1 LNSIEALYFANDWKP
16 DVNMKLK
23 SLEDFFRHGD
33 KFNLPGVSV
42 DNVIFG
48 FHENQ
53 LKVLLLQSAGK
64 DIWMLP
70 GGFVD
75 KKEHIDE
82 AATRILKIRT
92 GLDTIFLRQFYTFG
106 SPFRSNNKI
115 LIKALDSLNRK
126 YNKDHWILQRFITIG
141 YYALVEYATVN
152 PQPDEFSFAC
162 EWCDLEALPELLLD
176 HQEIITKALQEMRL
190 NLNYQ
195 PIGYNLL
202 PKEFTM
208 KNLQSI
214 YETILGRKLDRGNFN
229 RKMSSYGILDKKEK
243 HYTGGAHKAPY
254 LYSFNKKKYF
264 KALESGLGRDF

>member
-1 LNSIEALYFANDWKP
+1 
-16 DVNMKLK
+16 MKLK
-23 SLEDFFRHGD
+23 TIEDFFLHGHQ
-33 KFNLPGVSV
+33 FNLPGVSV

-53 LKVLLLQSAGK
+53 LKVLLLQSLDK
-64 DIWMLP
+64 NIWMLP
-70 GGFVD
+70 GGFVG

-82 AATRILKIRT
+82 AASRILKDRT
-92 GLDTIFLRQFYTFG
+92 GLDIIFLKQFYTFG
-106 SPFRSNNKI
+106 SPLRSNNKI
-115 LIKALDSLNRK
+115 LVKALESLNQK
-126 YNKDHWILQRFITIG
+126 YDKDHWIMQRFITVG
-141 YYALVEYATVN
+141 YYSLVEYANVN
-152 PQPDEFSFAC
+152 PQPDEFSSVC
-162 EWCDLEALPELLLD
+162 EWYDLDPLPELLLD
-176 HQEIITKALQEMRL
+176 HKEIIYKALDEMRL

-229 RKMSSYGILDKKEK
+229 RKILSYDILDKKEK
-243 HYTGGAHKAPY
+243 HYSGGAHKAPY

-264 KALESGLGRDF
+264 KALENGLGRDF